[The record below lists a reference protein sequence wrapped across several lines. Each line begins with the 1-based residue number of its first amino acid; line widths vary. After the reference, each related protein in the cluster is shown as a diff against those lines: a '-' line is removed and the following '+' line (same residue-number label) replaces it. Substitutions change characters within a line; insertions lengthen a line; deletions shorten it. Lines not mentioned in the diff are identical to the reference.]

1 MVENER
7 RDFPGDPVV
16 RTVRFHCTWCCFDP
30 WPGNLD
36 PTSQALQ
43 LKKKKK
49 NQRKFFLKKYFFSHD
64 FVAFL
69 PTPVFLGFPGTQT

>member
-16 RTVRFHCTWCCFDP
+16 RTLRFHCTWCCFDP

-36 PTSQALQ
+36 PASQALQ

-49 NQRKFFLKKYFFSHD
+49 KSEEIFF
-64 FVAFL
+64 
-69 PTPVFLGFPGTQT
+69 